1 MYDRILRTTRDSIG
15 TNMKN
20 QAVKEHVD
28 LLFIDVNNN
37 INHKIERDYLCMFNQ
52 NGFFNLPKANTS
64 QSCKIISPVSYYILL
79 KMDPF
84 IFLN

>member
-1 MYDRILRTTRDSIG
+1 MYDCILRTTRDTIG

-37 INHKIERDYLCMFNQ
+37 INHKLERAEWFL
-52 NGFFNLPKANTS
+52 
-64 QSCKIISPVSYYILL
+64 QSS
-79 KMDPF
+79 
-84 IFLN
+84 